1 MAKPGGTS
9 PGDRG
14 PGDRGPSRRSQRGL
28 DWLSFFIADVQTG
41 FGPFVAVYLAFS
53 GWSPGRIG
61 FVLAL
66 GALADVASQTP
77 GGALV
82 DAISAKRLL
91 IGIALAAVAAGA
103 LIFALWPSFWPIAV
117 AELLH
122 GITGG
127 VIRPGLAAIGLGLV
141 GHRALSGRLG
151 RNQRF
156 NSLGNALT
164 AGSMGL
170 LGYFVAVRAPFF
182 AAAALCVPA
191 AVALAMIRGRDI
203 DYAEARSAADRKN
216 PRQGSRLRAAAR
228 NRHLH
233 SFVFCLVLFQFANA
247 SLVPLTGGRLG
258 HQHADGFVLLASG
271 VVVVPQV
278 VAALIATWV
287 ARRADDWG
295 RKPLL
300 LAALGAVSIRAV
312 LFAVTSSPWMLLPV
326 QMLDG
331 ISASI
336 IGVMMPLVI
345 ADLTRGT
352 GRYNLAQGFA
362 GTAISIGAAVST
374 ASSGYVVEHLG
385 YMTGFL
391 GLAAV
396 GLIGCA
402 VLYWLVPETKPTEEH
417 APRRGRAGKREA
429 AA

>member
-1 MAKPGGTS
+1 MA
-9 PGDRG
+9 G
-14 PGDRGPSRRSQRGL
+14 PNDTGALRRSQHGL

-53 GWSPGRIG
+53 GWSPGAIG
-61 FVLAL
+61 IVLAI
-66 GALADVASQTP
+66 GALADVLSQTP

-82 DAISAKRLL
+82 DASPAKRLL
-91 IGIALAAVAAGA
+91 IGMALAAVAAGA
-103 LIFALWPSFWPIAV
+103 LIFALWPSFWPIVV

-122 GITGG
+122 GLTGG

-164 AGSMGL
+164 AGLMGL
-170 LGYFVAVRAPFF
+170 LGYFVSVRTPFF
-182 AAAALCVPA
+182 AAAALCIPA
-191 AVALAMIRGRDI
+191 AIALAMIRGRDI
-203 DYAEARSAADRKN
+203 DYAEARSAADRNN
-216 PRQGSRLRAAAR
+216 PRQGSRLREAAR

-233 SFVFCLVLFQFANA
+233 TFVFCLVLFQFANA
-247 SLVPLTGGRLG
+247 SLVPLASGRLG
-258 HQHADGFVLLASG
+258 HQHEDGFVLFTSG
-271 VVVVPQV
+271 VVLVPQV

-300 LAALGAVSIRAV
+300 LAALGAVAIRAV
-312 LFAVTSSPWMLLPV
+312 LFAVTSSAWILLPV

-331 ISASI
+331 ISAAM

-362 GTAISIGAAVST
+362 GTAIGIGAAVST
-374 ASSGYVVEHLG
+374 GTSGYVVEHLG
-385 YMTGFL
+385 YATGFF
-391 GLAAV
+391 GLAVV

-402 VLYWLVPETKPTEEH
+402 VLYWFVPETKPTDNR
-417 APRRGRAGKREA
+417 AARRDSAGKREA

>member
-1 MAKPGGTS
+1 MARPNDTGA
-9 PGDRG
+9 
-14 PGDRGPSRRSQRGL
+14 SRRSQRGL

-53 GWSPGRIG
+53 GWSPGAIG
-61 FVLAL
+61 MVLAI
-66 GALADVASQTP
+66 GSLADVLSQTP

-82 DAISAKRLL
+82 DAIPAKRLL
-91 IGIALAAVAAGA
+91 IGSALGAIAAGA
-103 LIFALWPSFWPIAV
+103 LIFALWPSFWPIVV

-122 GITGG
+122 GVTGG

-156 NSLGNALT
+156 NSLGNAMT

-170 LGYFVAVRAPFF
+170 LGYFVSVRAPFF
-182 AAAALCVPA
+182 AAAFLCVPA
-191 AVALAMIRGRDI
+191 AIALATIRGRDI
-203 DYAEARSAADRKN
+203 DYAEARSAADRNN
-216 PRQGSRLRAAAR
+216 PRRGSRLREAAR

-233 SFVFCLVLFQFANA
+233 TFIFCLVLFQFANA
-247 SLVPLTGGRLG
+247 SLVPLASGRLG
-258 HQHADGFVLLASG
+258 HQHENGFVLFTSG
-271 VVVVPQV
+271 VVLVPQV
-278 VAALIATWV
+278 VAASIATWV

-295 RKPLL
+295 RKPLM
-300 LAALGAVSIRAV
+300 LAALGAVAIRAV
-312 LFAVTSSPWMLLPV
+312 LFAITSSSWVLLPV
-326 QMLDG
+326 QALDG

-352 GRYNLAQGFA
+352 GRYNLAQGYA
-362 GTAISIGAAVST
+362 GTAIGIGAAVST
-374 ASSGYVVEHLG
+374 GTSGYVVERLG
-385 YMTGFL
+385 YATGFF
-391 GLAAV
+391 GLAVV

-402 VLYWLVPETKPTEEH
+402 VLYWLLPETKP
-417 APRRGRAGKREA
+417 ADQRASWRDSTGKREA